1 MALPIKRV
9 PRRTEQERMSRLET
23 LYNIDVERNRFKV
36 CAYEPSLDGLAAAE
50 LSSAM
55 KVPTGSVWQTGVGVC
70 YEEPLPDLCFERT
83 STAPVAREKILLGH
97 KVAMQRR
104 SWNSSPGPN
113 GSWATEGP
121 RHDLS
126 SWADPKQK
134 PPTVDHTGKMISR
147 KPATG
152 EEAEPVP
159 PYRSGHRKP
168 LRSSIF

>member
-70 YEEPLPDLCFERT
+70 YEDKHC
-83 STAPVAREKILLGH
+83 
-97 KVAMQRR
+97 
-104 SWNSSPGPN
+104 
-113 GSWATEGP
+113 
-121 RHDLS
+121 
-126 SWADPKQK
+126 
-134 PPTVDHTGKMISR
+134 TGG
-147 KPATG
+147 TG
-152 EEAEPVP
+152 EDLAGPQGGDAATLLEQFAGTERQLGDGGSAARLVELGGSEAEAADGRPHWQDDLQEA
-159 PYRSGHRKP
+159 GHR
-168 LRSSIF
+168 